1 MRTISREVQ
10 LAGQAQS
17 EIRAVVAVGFVVS
30 RANHVGNI
38 SGDWFY
44 LVIELVQD
52 PVILCSLVVEVE
64 GCDISTSLLLKPRIS
79 VRNVTNYELSADSKP
94 YQTMLTDRATRSQ
107 NLFCAHEGSRLS
119 SSRQVSG
126 GWQHPF
132 RLLSRGHQDPSFP
145 YLQP

>member
-17 EIRAVVAVGFVVS
+17 EIRAVVAVGFVIS

-52 PVILCSLVVEVE
+52 LVILCSLVVEVE
-64 GCDISTSLLLKPRIS
+64 GCDISPSFLLDPGIS

-107 NLFCAHEGSRLS
+107 NLFSDREGSQS
-119 SSRQVSG
+119 NSSRHASG
-126 GWQHPF
+126 G
-132 RLLSRGHQDPSFP
+132 
-145 YLQP
+145 